1 MGVDWIPKLDQS
13 SIPWPIRHITQP
25 KPIRA
30 FLWHFFLGEA
40 VREETIFLVMQEAA
54 AGNHVFSHIEREKG
68 GALHTQKQDRE
79 RERQRDTRQYQ
90 IPGACLQALL
100 ENLFT

>member
-1 MGVDWIPKLDQS
+1 MDWESKLDQS
-13 SIPWPIRHITQP
+13 PISWPLRHITQP

-40 VREETIFLVMQEAA
+40 IREEAIFPVIQEAA
-54 AGNHVFSHIEREKG
+54 AGNHVFSHIERGKG
-68 GALHTQKQDRE
+68 GALYTQKYDRQTDRE
-79 RERQRDTRQYQ
+79 IRQYQ
-90 IPGACLQALL
+90 IPGSHLQALV